1 MGLRDELH
9 ALVEKLTDEQL
20 REAQIALLDVLAPD
34 DDEPLTVAELEA
46 LERSERSDGRDRIPH
61 EEVRR
66 RLDRTARRASSPSAP
81 RA

>member
-20 REAQIALLDVLAPD
+20 REAQIALLDVLTPD
-34 DDEPLTVAELEA
+34 DDEPLTAAELEA
-46 LERSERSDGRDRIPH
+46 LERSERSDGRDRITH

-66 RLDRTARRASSPSAP
+66 RLGRPARSA
-81 RA
+81 

>member
-20 REAQIALLDVLAPD
+20 GQAQIALLDVLAPY
-34 DDEPLTVAELEA
+34 DDEPLTETELAA
-46 LERSERSDGRDRIPH
+46 LERSERSDGSDRITH

-66 RLDRTARRASSPSAP
+66 RLDRPARSV
-81 RA
+81 

>member
-20 REAQIALLDVLAPD
+20 GQAQIALLDVLTPY
-34 DDEPLTVAELEA
+34 DDEPLTEAELAA
-46 LERSERSDGRDRIPH
+46 LERSEQSDGRDRITH

-66 RLDRTARRASSPSAP
+66 RLSRPARSA
-81 RA
+81 